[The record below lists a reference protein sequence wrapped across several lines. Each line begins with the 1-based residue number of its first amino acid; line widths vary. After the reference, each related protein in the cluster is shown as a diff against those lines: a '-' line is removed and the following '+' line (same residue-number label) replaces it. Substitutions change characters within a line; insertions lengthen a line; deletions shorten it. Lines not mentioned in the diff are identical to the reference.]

1 MTAQDYRTAGY
12 SVALQTEQSVIDRA
26 EADVCAA
33 YIVPLLGTDYDA
45 EDAAVRDCVM
55 CLSYLLMQERTI
67 QATRAGG
74 KVKNVT
80 QSYSPTFSELL
91 QQHAATCAFQIE
103 KIAQAAGVA
112 QWWKK
117 VSDICCICFKS
128 NYFSINL

>member
-1 MTAQDYRTAGY
+1 MTAADYRTAGY

-26 EADVCAA
+26 EADVAAA
-33 YIVPLLGTDYDA
+33 YIVPLLGTDYDTD
-45 EDAAVRDCVM
+45 DAAVRDCVM
-55 CLSYLLMQERTI
+55 CLSYLLMQQRTI